1 MVPLVSPLVP
11 ALHCSSPPPRIRTTP
26 PPPPPAPATPAHTA
40 FSLSDY
46 QGGHEG
52 LADTDKSREQLY
64 TEAKEILALV
74 GSSGGQDPAAPR
86 RPPSLQELPESPS
99 STAPRRPP
107 RSKHDHSLGG
117 GGGEE
122 AAQPQPSAEAASRL
136 LIG

>member
-1 MVPLVSPLVP
+1 MKF
-11 ALHCSSPPPRIRTTP
+11 HC
-26 PPPPPAPATPAHTA
+26 
-40 FSLSDY
+40 

-74 GSSGGQDPAAPR
+74 GSSSGSGQDTAASR
-86 RPPSLQELPESPS
+86 RPPSLQEPESPS

-122 AAQPQPSAEAASRL
+122 AAQLQPSAEAASRL
-136 LIG
+136 LIGTVMLSKAAPAPALDTVKRERDRVLGEVNR

>member
-1 MVPLVSPLVP
+1 MF
-11 ALHCSSPPPRIRTTP
+11 HC
-26 PPPPPAPATPAHTA
+26 H
-40 FSLSDY
+40 LY
-46 QGGHEG
+46 CQGGHEG

-74 GSSGGQDPAAPR
+74 GSSSGGQDPAASR
-86 RPPSLQELPESPS
+86 RPPSLQEPESPS

-122 AAQPQPSAEAASRL
+122 AAQLQPSAEAASRL
-136 LIG
+136 LIGTVMLSKAAPAPALDTVKRERDRVLGEVNR